1 MTETCLN
8 FTERTINQLNFISM
22 KKALLLASLLLAG
35 SSAFAGV
42 DPNVYE
48 AKEGFTLTNKWL
60 KDGKHFSSEWKA
72 LPFAGN
78 AYARTAAIAGDKIYV
93 AWSKVVEGG
102 EVIDAGNLNEFD
114 FSGNYIRQIKLT
126 LNGEPLANAAPLSAN
141 QVGCDDF
148 GHVYVAGYTTGMLTE
163 DGALKPYRIYTVDLA
178 TGALTVA
185 AELNLTDGEAQTDF
199 SGRIDY
205 CHVIGDIT
213 GEKARS
219 VVMASV
225 NGSKLLV
232 YGWSREQG
240 GDWAPH
246 FADGEYVTW
255 EATETFPAE
264 QTSWG
269 TAPSLTIVKDDEFTG
284 ELFYVDGFT
293 TLPALYTVDGT
304 MIESFAAI
312 EDGDMLPKAGTN
324 GVGEVNIGGTDFL
337 LYSFAQYDQ
346 NPGCQAVVAK
356 LGENQSFT
364 GMTELW
370 RIPADG
376 LGSTQ
381 DGSGVSDTGTRI
393 HSIQTVKFTD
403 DNGKEGAYLLT
414 YKCMNGM
421 GVYLLAEEGFVDGV
435 ADIEMDLNAPIE
447 YYNLNG
453 VRVDGN
459 NLVPGL
465 YITR

>member
-1 MTETCLN
+1 
-8 FTERTINQLNFISM
+8 M

-42 DPNVYE
+42 DPNTYE
-48 AKEGFTLTNKWL
+48 PKEGFTLTNKWL

-72 LPFAGN
+72 LSFAGS

-93 AWSKVVEGG
+93 AWSKVVEAG
-102 EVIDAGNLNEFD
+102 EVIDYGNLNEFD
-114 FSGNYIRQIKLT
+114 FNGNFIRQIKLT
-126 LNGEPLANAAPLSAN
+126 LNGEPLAYSAPLSCN

-148 GHVYVAGYTTGMLTE
+148 GHVYVAGYTTGMITE
-163 DGALKPYRIYTVDLA
+163 DGALKPFKIYTVDLE
-178 TGALTVA
+178 TGAVTLA
-185 AELNLTDGEAQTDF
+185 AELNLTDGEAQADY
-199 SGRIDY
+199 SGRVDY

-213 GEKARS
+213 GQEARA
-219 VVMASV
+219 VAMCAV
-225 NGSKLLV
+225 NAGSKLLV

-246 FADGEYVTW
+246 FADGEYATW
-255 EATETFPAE
+255 EATESYPAD
-264 QTSWG
+264 QTSWSY
-269 TAPSLTIVKDDEFTG
+269 APMVTIIKDDEFSG

-293 TLPALYTVDGT
+293 TLPALYNTDGT
-304 MIESFAAI
+304 MLESFASI
-312 EDGDMLPKAGTN
+312 ENGDMLPKAGTN

-346 NPGCQAVVAK
+346 NPGCQAVISK
-356 LGENQSFT
+356 LGENQSFN

-376 LGSTQ
+376 LGSTV
-381 DGSGVSDTGTRI
+381 DGTGFSDTGTRI
-393 HSIQTVKFTD
+393 HSIQTVKFVD
-403 DNGKEGAYLLT
+403 VNGKEGAYIVT
-414 YKCMNGM
+414 FKCMNGI
-421 GVYLLAEEGFVDGV
+421 GVYVLAEEGFIDSGV
-435 ADIEMDLNAPIE
+435 ADVEMDLNAPIE

-453 VRVDGN
+453 VRVDSR

-465 YITR
+465 YITRQGAKASKVVVK

>member
-1 MTETCLN
+1 
-8 FTERTINQLNFISM
+8 M

-42 DPNVYE
+42 DPNTYE

-72 LPFAGN
+72 LPFTAT
-78 AYARTAAIAGDKIYV
+78 AFARTAAIAGDKIYV
-93 AWSKVVEGG
+93 AWSKLPNGSESP
-102 EVIDAGNLNEFD
+102 IDAGSLFEFD
-114 FSGNYIRQIKLT
+114 FGGNLNRQIKLT
-126 LNGEPLANAAPLSAN
+126 LNGEQLTGLLCAN

-148 GHVYVAGYTTGMLTE
+148 GHVYVAGYRASMLDA
-163 DGALKPYRIYTVDLA
+163 DGVPVPYTIYTVDLA
-178 TGALTVA
+178 TGALTLV
-185 AELNLTDGEAQTDF
+185 AELKLTDGEAQKDY
-199 SGRIDY
+199 SARIDY

-219 VVMASV
+219 VVMAPG

-232 YGWSREQG
+232 YGWHREQG

-246 FADGEYVTW
+246 FADGEYVIW
-255 EATETFPAE
+255 EATETFPAG
-264 QTSWG
+264 QTAWG

-312 EDGDMLPKAGTN
+312 EDAEMLPKAGTN

-337 LYSFAQYDQ
+337 LYSYAQYDA

-381 DGSGVSDTGTRI
+381 DGSGISDGGTRI
-393 HSIQTVKFTD
+393 HSIQTVKFVD

-453 VRVDGN
+453 VRVDNN

-465 YITR
+465 YITRQGAKASKVVVK